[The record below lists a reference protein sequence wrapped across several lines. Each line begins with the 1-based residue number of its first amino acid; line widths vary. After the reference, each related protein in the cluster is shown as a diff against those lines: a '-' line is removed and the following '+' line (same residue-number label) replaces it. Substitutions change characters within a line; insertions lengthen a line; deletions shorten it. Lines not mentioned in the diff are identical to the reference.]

1 MPGRL
6 RLHRFRHREG
16 IGVVYITETGSLGA
30 EKIQLPL
37 VLLCYNLLDSRGDGR

>member
-6 RLHRFRHREG
+6 WVRRSEYRKG
-16 IGVVYITETGSLGA
+16 VGVVYIIETGSFGA